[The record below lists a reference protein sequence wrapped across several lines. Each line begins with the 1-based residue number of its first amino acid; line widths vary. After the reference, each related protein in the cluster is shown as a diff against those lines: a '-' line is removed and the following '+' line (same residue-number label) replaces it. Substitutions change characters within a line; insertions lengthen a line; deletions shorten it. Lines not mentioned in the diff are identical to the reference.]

1 MATGFVDA
9 TRVELHRGAIPVEVR
24 LAQDEVADVSPP
36 PPLFALIPRGAYL
49 PCWHDGPHAI
59 DDDDATTTRD
69 RASAADSTRTFMTSV
84 DGRDDARERDG
95 RTEVRKVEDA
105 DAAKSWPNKLLETAV
120 PIASIHRAERRPRA
134 R

>member
-1 MATGFVDA
+1 VD
-9 TRVELHRGAIPVEVR
+9 
-24 LAQDEVADVSPP
+24 DD
-36 PPLFALIPRGAYL
+36 
-49 PCWHDGPHAI
+49 DDD

-84 DGRDDARERDG
+84 DGRDDARARDG

-105 DAAKSWPNKLLETAV
+105 DAAKSWPKLLETAV
-120 PIASIHRAERRPRA
+120 LIASIHRAERRPRA

>member
-1 MATGFVDA
+1 VD
-9 TRVELHRGAIPVEVR
+9 
-24 LAQDEVADVSPP
+24 DD
-36 PPLFALIPRGAYL
+36 
-49 PCWHDGPHAI
+49 DDD

-84 DGRDDARERDG
+84 DGRDDARARDG